1 MKLRKLAAYF
11 ILILVFHFLLFN
23 CATQSKVE
31 IEKWSIAALADPR
44 YDHDTFE
51 IALKEVRDHNALVKV
66 SPAKFILVC
75 GDYDPLSKNVEK
87 FHSVFADVKDK
98 PQLLPVVGN
107 HDLSI
112 SDFNEAVA
120 IVENLENATKRDD
133 KLNYYVDYKNV
144 RIIAV
149 NTYDSHNNDLGG
161 WGCLNSKGIEWID
174 SVISS
179 ATLADH
185 VFIAMHEPSFPR
197 RRHTYDSFN
206 QCKEDRDAFWDML
219 VGHDGKVK
227 AVFVGHTHYY
237 YRMRVKDPRSAEAN
251 NLSEYPDQEGGVYQ
265 VDCGACGNGIRNTVV
280 NIEIMGK
287 DIFFKVVDANDGP
300 TYGEFSLIDEW
311 QVISIYY

>member
-1 MKLRKLAAYF
+1 MKLRKLSASF
-11 ILILVFHFLLFN
+11 ILILVLQFLLFN
-23 CATQSKVE
+23 CATQAKVE

-44 YDHDTFE
+44 GDHEAFE
-51 IALKEVRDHNALVKV
+51 IALKEVRDHNALRKV

-75 GDYDPLSKNVEK
+75 GDHDPLLKNVEK
-87 FHSVFADVKDK
+87 FHSVFTDVKDK

-107 HDLSI
+107 KDLSH

-120 IVENLENATKRDD
+120 IVKNLENATKRDD

-149 NTYDSHNNDLGG
+149 NTYRAHNNDLGDR
-161 WGCLNSKGIEWID
+161 GCLNSKGIEWID

-197 RRHTYDSFN
+197 KRHVYDSFN
-206 QCKEDRDAFWDML
+206 ACKEERDAFWDML
-219 VGHDGKVK
+219 VSHGSKVK
-227 AVFVGHTHYY
+227 AVLVGYTHYY
-237 YRMRVKDPRSAEAN
+237 YRMLVRDPRSAEADN
-251 NLSEYPDQEGGVYQ
+251 PNEYPDQEGGVYQ

-287 DIFFKVVDANDGP
+287 DIFFKVVDAYDGP
-300 TYGEFSLIDEW
+300 PHGEFSLIDEW
-311 QVISIYY
+311 QVRSVH